1 MAFQLLLN
9 IFLAFIWMFL
19 KGSAKADAFLIGYI
33 LGLLIIFITRRFFTS
48 RFYLY
53 RVFAILNLLG
63 IFLKELIVANFA
75 VLKAI
80 LQPASKLTPG
90 IFAMETVLTKDW
102 EITTLSN
109 LITLTPGTLV
119 VDISEDN
126 KILYIHAMD
135 IRDKE
140 ETIKSIQNSFE
151 KAILEVS
158 K

>member
-9 IFLAFIWMFL
+9 VFLAIVWMFL
-19 KGSAKADAFLIGYI
+19 KGSAATDTFLIGYI
-33 LGLLIIFITRRFFTS
+33 LGLIVIFMTRRFFSS

-53 RVFAILNLLG
+53 RVLSIFNLLI
-63 IFLKELIVANFA
+63 IFIKELIAANFA
-75 VLKAI
+75 VLKSI
-80 LQPASKLTPG
+80 LQPTSKLTPG

-102 EITTLSN
+102 QITVLSN

-126 KILYIHAMD
+126 RILYIHAMD
-135 IRDKE
+135 IRDKAA
-140 ETIKSIQNSFE
+140 TIKSIQNSFE

>member
-9 IFLAFIWMFL
+9 VFLAFVWMFL
-19 KGSAKADAFLIGYI
+19 KGSTEADTFIIGYI
-33 LGLLIIFITRRFFTS
+33 IGLLLIFLTRRFFTG

-53 RVFAILNLLG
+53 RIVSILKLLF
-63 IFLKELIVANFA
+63 IFIKELILANYA
-75 VLKAI
+75 VFKSIIRPNA
-80 LQPASKLTPG
+80 KLTPG
-90 IFAMETVLTKDW
+90 IFAMKTVLTADW
-102 EITTLSN
+102 QITILSN

-126 KILYIHAMD
+126 STLYIHAMD
-135 IRDKE
+135 ISNKE
-140 ETIKSIQNSFE
+140 ATIEAIQNSFE